1 MTKTI
6 TKTITKLAGAAM
18 GAALA
23 FAVASLPA
31 ATARTHAAGA
41 TPSEQQQ
48 LQGLYRKAKAQGGK
62 LTVYMGGDAPTQWDF
77 IAKAFEAQFP
87 DVQLHLVTDLS
98 KYHDQRIDRQLA
110 DHDLVADAA
119 ILQTT
124 YDFDR
129 WKRQGQLLKYK
140 PVGYD
145 DVFNN
150 AKDPEGY
157 WTGTFYAAF
166 SPIVNTGHL
175 PTDPS
180 AFKSTDL
187 LAPAFKDKLIMTYP
201 NDDDAVLFGYK
212 LIIDRYGWAW
222 LRGLMAQNPKLTR
235 GVPGS
240 AIGVANGT
248 YLATPVAAGDARPN
262 GLQVLPSSER
272 FGSWA
277 QRGAIFKQAKH
288 RAAAELFLSW
298 VTSKATQA
306 QVFGTWTWSV
316 RRDVAPPNGL
326 EPLSSY
332 NNTDVND
339 FVKFMSDR
347 AAVKRF
353 RTEVERYV
361 GPVRGADP
369 ADPGGTLGD
378 NPGRF

>member
-6 TKTITKLAGAAM
+6 TKTITKLAGVAW

-23 FAVASLPA
+23 FAVASVPA

-157 WTGTFYAAF
+157 WTGMFSAAF
-166 SPIVNTGHL
+166 SPIV
-175 PTDPS
+175 
-180 AFKSTDL
+180 TDL

-288 RAAAELFLSW
+288 KAAAELFLSW

-326 EPLSSY
+326 KPLSSY
-332 NNTDVND
+332 NTDVND

-353 RTEVERYV
+353 RTQVERYV
-361 GPVRGADP
+361 GPVKGADP